1 MDKKMKVDVRI
12 LNEVMRYKNINQYIS
27 EQEATLPPPPD
38 AGAIPPPPDA
48 GAIPPPPDAGAIP
61 PPPDAGV
68 GVPPPPAPAGPEAS
82 PETVD
87 VTNDPDVEK
96 VGEEDKDKGTKEIE
110 ITDLVKSQKKV
121 EEKQEEYSDTLFKH
135 LDDLESKLSS
145 MDTIVNQLNS
155 LEAKVEKMR
164 PKTPEEKLELRSL
177 DSGPYNQKLSD
188 FFDDKQED
196 MEKSGKNEYIL
207 TQDDVEGYSP
217 SDIKKSFRNFG
228 TDDGELDKFQTIR

>member
-27 EQEATLPPPPD
+27 EQDAALPPPPDAGTIPPPAD

-48 GAIPPPPDAGAIP
+48 GAIPPPADAGLGGPPAAPDAGA
-61 PPPDAGV
+61 A
-68 GVPPPPAPAGPEAS
+68 PEA
-82 PETVD
+82 VD
-87 VTNDPDVEK
+87 VSTDPDVEK
-96 VGEEDKDKGTKEIE
+96 VGEEDKEKGTKEIE
-110 ITDLVKSQKKV
+110 ITDLVKSQKNV
-121 EEKQEEYSDTLFKH
+121 EKKQEEYFDNLFKH

-188 FFDDKQED
+188 FFEDKQED

-207 TQDDVEGYSP
+207 TQDDVESYSP
-217 SDIKKSFRNFG
+217 GDIKKSFRNFG
-228 TDDGELDKFQTIR
+228 NDDAELDSFQTIR